1 MPGISRRRL
10 AAHISLAAFLCTSL
24 LPPAE
29 AQEADGIKETKLST
43 PIDGALRTASTDGV
57 LQLEKKQADGAT
69 SSAIF
74 SESVVPTDPAPNLNA
89 STVNAEATMVQ
100 VQLPP
105 PTESAAISDGPIV
118 IDNDEFK
125 KAVQEESY
133 KWEEIP
139 DEPGKTHISAG
150 ARFPVYIVTSHSS
163 KTARVG
169 DPVEGRLHTDLK
181 IGGRLVA
188 AKGSSVVG
196 HVSTV
201 HKARKMLTA
210 ELKLNKRWMRPH
222 GALAITFD
230 EIVTD
235 KGEHLPLVAMPAQHA
250 KVIKNLNEGRVLGVN
265 HKGEIAAP
273 LSTQL
278 KHQALHIAIRAGAS
292 AGGVFSFGIVPVAYA
307 TLGAIN
313 PSFAFMHHVGKNV
326 RHRRLKGFA
335 LGLVSGLPGG
345 FLIADSIIRG
355 PEALVRPGDVFQAE
369 FKQDFTG
376 EAATSAQ
383 LLPGAKTKVHG
394 ELVEADKNKE
404 KKDQKK

>member
-1 MPGISRRRL
+1 MPGISPRSL
-10 AAHISLAAFLCTSL
+10 AAHISIAAILCTTL
-24 LPPAE
+24 LPA
-29 AQEADGIKETKLST
+29 ASARDADEQQSKLST
-43 PIDGALRTASTDGV
+43 PIEGALQTASSSGV
-57 LQLEKKQADGAT
+57 LQLEKKQSDGVT
-69 SSAIF
+69 NSAIF
-74 SESVVPTDPAPNLNA
+74 SESVVPAEPSLNA

-105 PTESAAISDGPIV
+105 VDGPIV

-125 KAVQEESY
+125 KAVQEDTY
-133 KWEEIP
+133 NWEEIP
-139 DEPGKTHISAG
+139 DQPGKTHISAG
-150 ARFPVYIVTSHSS
+150 ARFPVYIVTSHTS

-169 DPVEGRLHTDLK
+169 DAVEGRLHTDLK
-181 IGGRLVA
+181 IGGRVVA
-188 AKGSSVVG
+188 TKGSSVVG

-201 HKARKMLTA
+201 HKARKMLAA
-210 ELKLNKRWMRPH
+210 ELAPKRWMRPH

-230 EIVTD
+230 EIITD
-235 KGEHLPLVAMPAQHA
+235 RGEHLPLVAMPAQHA
-250 KVIKNLNEGRVLGVN
+250 KVIKNVHEGRILGVN

-345 FLIADSIIRG
+345 FLIADSIIKG
-355 PEALVRPGDVFQAE
+355 PEAVVRPGDVFHAE

-394 ELVEADKNKE
+394 ELVPDKDKATE
-404 KKDQKK
+404 KR